1 MKVRIAENRGLEFK
15 GIFFWIKWPRSCSL
29 PPYILEMSMTDL
41 MNLAF
46 LVASFGLGIGF
57 VWFCEKLK

>member
-1 MKVRIAENRGLEFK
+1 VFEFNEALGCKPVASVLLLNAFNLE
-15 GIFFWIKWPRSCSL
+15 IC
-29 PPYILEMSMTDL
+29 MTDL
-41 MNLAF
+41 MNLVF